1 MTANEADS
9 MHVDDDPIAQWYK
22 RKDEEMRAAQRRLED
37 AIKRD
42 APREEIRRLEE
53 ARDDAGYVGD

>member
-1 MTANEADS
+1 

-22 RKDEEMRAAQRRLED
+22 RRDDERRAAQQRLEE
-37 AIKRD
+37 AIRSG
-42 APREEIRRLEE
+42 APREEIRKLEE